1 MGFSVVAESE
11 GYSPVV
17 VCRLLIAEASLV
29 VEPRLSGMWVTSCGA
44 RALLLH
50 SKRDLPRPGTEPM
63 FPALAGRVSPTV
75 PPGKSK
81 ASDVLN

>member
-29 VEPRLSGMWVTSCGA
+29 VEHGLSGARTSGAVAPRL
-44 RALLLH
+44 
-50 SKRDLPRPGTEPM
+50 
-63 FPALAGRVSPTV
+63 
-75 PPGKSK
+75 
-81 ASDVLN
+81 